1 MNKELIKKLYAERKR
16 LYPNGCPV
24 PPRGC
29 GKTFVYLSHY
39 LTYIA
44 YDFVCDI
51 YKHLAENVSWEEAHN
66 DMKHYINNTWNL
78 VRERVGIE

>member
-1 MNKELIKKLYAERKR
+1 MNKELIKTLYAERKR

-24 PPRGC
+24 APRGC
-29 GKTFVYLSHY
+29 GKIFVYLSHY

-51 YKHLAENVSWEEAHN
+51 YKHLDEDVSLEEAHD
-66 DMKHYINNTWNL
+66 DMKNYINEIWEE
-78 VRERVGIE
+78 VIHIYD